1 MIGLNRLEGIMASL
15 DYLLNNKRK
24 RHIMGGILMSASL
37 LFAGLAVTIVT
48 LKQEEKEKENVDEG
62 YIE

>member
-1 MIGLNRLEGIMASL
+1 MNRLEGMIASL
-15 DYLLNNKRK
+15 EYLLDNKRK

-37 LFAGLAVTIVT
+37 LFAGLAFTVIT
-48 LKQEEKEKENVDEG
+48 LKSESKEDEDLDEQ

>member
-1 MIGLNRLEGIMASL
+1 MNRLEGVIASL
-15 DYLLNNKRK
+15 EYLLNNKRK

-37 LFAGLAVTIVT
+37 LFAGLAFTVIT
-48 LKQEEKEKENVDEG
+48 LKTEVKEKEDLDEQ

>member
-1 MIGLNRLEGIMASL
+1 MMSL
-15 DYLLNNKRK
+15 DYLLNSKRK

-37 LFAGLAVTIVT
+37 LFAGLAFTIVT
-48 LKQEEKEKENVDEG
+48 LKQEENKDDNET

>member
-1 MIGLNRLEGIMASL
+1 MNRLEGVIASL
-15 DYLLNNKRK
+15 EYLLNNRRK

-37 LFAGLAVTIVT
+37 LFAGLAVTVIT
-48 LKQEEKEKENVDEG
+48 LKTEKEEEQDLNEQ

>member
-1 MIGLNRLEGIMASL
+1 MNRLEGVLASL
-15 DYLLNNKRK
+15 EYLLSNKKK

-37 LFAGLAVTIVT
+37 LFAGLAVTVVT
-48 LKQEEKEKENVDEG
+48 LKTGQEEEQELDEQ

>member
-1 MIGLNRLEGIMASL
+1 MNRLEGVIASL
-15 DYLLNNKRK
+15 DYLLNSKRK

-37 LFAGLAVTIVT
+37 LFAGLAVTVIT
-48 LKQEEKEKENVDEG
+48 LKQEEQENEEQ

>member
-1 MIGLNRLEGIMASL
+1 MNRLEGVMASL
-15 DYLLNNKRK
+15 EYLLNNKRK

-37 LFAGLAVTIVT
+37 LFAGLAVTIIT
-48 LKQEEKEKENVDEG
+48 LKQEEKEEKEDYEEQ

>member
-1 MIGLNRLEGIMASL
+1 MNRLEGVLASL
-15 DYLLNNKRK
+15 EYVLSNKRK

-37 LFAGLAVTIVT
+37 LFAGLAVTVIT
-48 LKQEEKEKENVDEG
+48 LKTEQEENKENDEQ

>member
-1 MIGLNRLEGIMASL
+1 MNRLEGIMASL
-15 DYLLNNKRK
+15 EYVLNSKKK

-37 LFAGLAVTIVT
+37 LFAGLAVTIIT
-48 LKQEEKEKENVDEG
+48 LKQEENDNNEQ

>member
-1 MIGLNRLEGIMASL
+1 MNRLEGFIVML

-37 LFAGLAVTIVT
+37 LFAGLAFTIVT
-48 LKQEEKEKENVDEG
+48 LKQEENDDDNEK

>member
-1 MIGLNRLEGIMASL
+1 MNRLEGVMASL
-15 DYLLNNKRK
+15 DYLLNTKRK

-48 LKQEEKEKENVDEG
+48 LKQEEDKGNDDEQYEG

>member
-1 MIGLNRLEGIMASL
+1 MNRLEGVMMTL

-37 LFAGLAVTIVT
+37 LFAGLAFTVIT
-48 LKQEEKEKENVDEG
+48 LKNEVKENEEKDEEQ

>member
-1 MIGLNRLEGIMASL
+1 MNRLEGVIASL
-15 DYLLNNKRK
+15 DYLLNSKRK

-37 LFAGLAVTIVT
+37 LFAGLAVTVIT
-48 LKQEEKEKENVDEG
+48 LKQEENQNDKQ

>member
-1 MIGLNRLEGIMASL
+1 MNRLEGIMASL
-15 DYLLNNKRK
+15 DYLLNSKRK

-37 LFAGLAVTIVT
+37 LFAGLAFTIVT
-48 LKQEEKEKENVDEG
+48 LKQEENNNDDEQ